1 MKKTKEQTKKCQC
14 IYRKDGTILGLCL
27 RCAKMEMEA
36 HSKGYGHAFK
46 DLTKHLEGKK
56 PTNRFNDWKKKVKH
70 LIEKNE
76 QKGMREVMDDYTSTL
91 KPKKNIK
98 NKTKK
103 EKQPMHD
110 CPAFG
115 KEILTPKAFNSKTN
129 KFCYKCPFCGYQE
142 NIK

>member
-1 MKKTKEQTKKCQC
+1 MTTPLKPKTTREK
-14 IYRKDGTILGLCL
+14 
-27 RCAKMEMEA
+27 AKV
-36 HSKGYGHAFK
+36 
-46 DLTKHLEGKK
+46 DL
-56 PTNRFNDWKKKVKH
+56 KKKIVKKLLAEGVQVTMSVAKALDEFIDVDVADKIEH
-70 LIEKNE
+70 LLEKGKE
-76 QKGMREVMDDYTSTL
+76 RGMREVMDDYTSTL

-115 KEILTPKAFNSKTN
+115 KEISTPKAFNSKTN

-142 NIK
+142 DIK